1 MPPTLCPLCR
11 EDVTDW
17 YWKRMYVDWL
27 QDVPR
32 HPHCTDLETDEL
44 VKRAAAMRLEL
55 RDLLSF
61 VHREFFPSMWQTHDP
76 NAPDT

>member
-1 MPPTLCPLCR
+1 MPPVHCPLCR
-11 EDVTDW
+11 EDVSNW

-27 QDVPR
+27 QDVPW

-61 VHREFFPSMWQTHDP
+61 VHRDFFPSMWQTHDP
-76 NAPDT
+76 NAPDA